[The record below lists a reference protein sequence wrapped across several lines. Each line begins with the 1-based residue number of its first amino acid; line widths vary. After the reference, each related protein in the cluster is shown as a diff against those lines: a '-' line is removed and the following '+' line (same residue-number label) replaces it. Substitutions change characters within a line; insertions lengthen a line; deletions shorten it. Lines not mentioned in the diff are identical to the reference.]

1 MYPSRSGIGAPC
13 GWGATHA
20 KGNCGRFLSSI
31 AAWFNPAVPPV
42 YPQRGF
48 RLPAG
53 ATEVVLVRHGASE
66 AAVPGEPF
74 PMLDGHGDPAL
85 SPDGEAQALAVAERL
100 AADPPAALFVT
111 PLRRGGRGPRPRPPG
126 GGRGG
131 PGGGGGGPPPPPAA
145 LFGPPRGRP
154 AMTAA
159 PLVERSALRPVV
171 VPDLREVSLGEW
183 EGGEFRIRMAEGDPV
198 ALRAVAEERWDVIP
212 GAEDMEG
219 FGRRVRAGIEAVV
232 AAAGPDVSVAAVVH
246 GGVIGEACR
255 QATDSRPFAFVH
267 ADNGSLT
274 RLVVVAGGPW
284 LLRSFN
290 DTAHLA

>member
-1 MYPSRSGIGAPC
+1 MSVTLATDGIVILRAMPETYHQRQF
-13 GWGATHA
+13 A
-20 KGNCGRFLSSI
+20 L
-31 AAWFNPAVPPV
+31 PP
-42 YPQRGF
+42 
-48 RLPAG
+48 G
-53 ATEVVLVRHGASE
+53 ATEVILVRHGAS
-66 AAVPGEPF
+66 APAVPGEPF
-74 PMLDGHGDPAL
+74 PLLDGHGDPPLA
-85 SPDGEAQALAVAERL
+85 PEGAVQAEAVAVRL
-100 AADPPAALFVT
+100 AREDLRAIFVT
-111 PLRRGGRGPRPRPPG
+111 PLQRTH
-126 GGRGG
+126 
-131 PGGGGGGPPPPPAA
+131 AS
-145 LFGPPRGRP
+145 
-154 AMTAA
+154 AA
-159 PLVERSALRPVV
+159 PLSARTGLPPAV
-171 VPDLREVSLGEW
+171 VPDLVEVSLGEW

-212 GAEDMEG
+212 AAEDMEG

>member
-1 MYPSRSGIGAPC
+1 
-13 GWGATHA
+13 
-20 KGNCGRFLSSI
+20 
-31 AAWFNPAVPPV
+31 
-42 YPQRGF
+42 
-48 RLPAG
+48 
-53 ATEVVLVRHGASE
+53 
-66 AAVPGEPF
+66 VPGEPF

-85 SPDGEAQALAVAERL
+85 SAEGEAQARAVAERL
-100 AADPPAALFVT
+100 ADEPLAALFVT
-111 PLRRGGRGPRPRPPG
+111 PLRRT
-126 GGRGG
+126 
-131 PGGGGGGPPPPPAA
+131 
-145 LFGPPRGRP
+145 

-159 PLVERSALRPVV
+159 PLLERNGLQPVV

-198 ALRAVAEERWDVIP
+198 ALQAVAEERWDVIP
-212 GAEDMEG
+212 GAERMED
-219 FGRRVRAGIEAVV
+219 FALRIRAGVEAAV

-274 RLVVVAGGPW
+274 RLVVVPGGPW